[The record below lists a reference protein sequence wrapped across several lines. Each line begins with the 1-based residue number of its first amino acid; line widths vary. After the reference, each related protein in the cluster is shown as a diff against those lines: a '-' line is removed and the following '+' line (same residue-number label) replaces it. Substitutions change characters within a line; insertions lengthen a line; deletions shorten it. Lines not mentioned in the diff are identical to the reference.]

1 MAREYQRELPE
12 GFGALHNTKRGI
24 ALYEDKV
31 YMTGQDAVLIALN
44 AETGDVVWRASPSP
58 TGNRATT

>member
-1 MAREYQRELPE
+1 MGVSARTAGRVRR
-12 GFGALHNTKRGI
+12 LHNTKRGI

-44 AETGDVVWRASPSP
+44 AETGDVVWESEPVADWQQ
-58 TGNRATT
+58 ATT